1 MTAEEAT
8 SIKPGMLVRL
18 KSGLRKPALVIA
30 SEMLSDVY
38 ADPDSTLTRPPD
50 VYLTVLS
57 ADGQMLKRAH
67 RTWFNCETNQQ

>member
-30 SEMLSDVY
+30 SEMLSEVY
-38 ADPDSTLTRPPD
+38 ADPDNTPTKPPD

-67 RTWFNCETNQQ
+67 WTWFNCKTNQQ

>member
-18 KSGLRKPALVIA
+18 ISGLRKPALVTA

-38 ADPDSTLTRPPD
+38 ADPDSTLTGPPD

-67 RTWFNCETNQQ
+67 RTWFDCETNQQ